1 MDASDTVETGL
12 SSAVCDADINAG
24 ASAYRL
30 YQILWA
36 LFQNN

>member
-1 MDASDTVETGL
+1 MHCRAIGL
-12 SSAVCDADINAG
+12 CSAVYDADINAG
-24 ASAYRL
+24 ASPYRL